1 MRHDNNSDKGSLL
14 SSTLLKWWNSI
25 INWWRSFNPNAMQS
39 HDTLLKNYMK
49 PVGLTTWKQLCDHAK
64 ISRSTLHYLRT
75 GQADH
80 LPVYILKAI
89 AQHLHTDWTKLLQ
102 DFSNTTLPNSGEQY
116 YQECQRL
123 QEQLDTQAIQ
133 LTRQTQE
140 QTFQKI
146 TPLLVQY
153 PTLQQVVQQ
162 KRPDL
167 PATTV
172 LNLLKSLENLLQ
184 DWGIEPIGTP
194 WQNVTFDPELHQP
207 DTEDIYPGEAVYIRF
222 IGYRS
227 PTQILVR
234 AKVSRTL
241 PEL

>member
-1 MRHDNNSDKGSLL
+1 MRHNNNSDRGLL
-14 SSTLLKWWNSI
+14 STLRRWWNFI
-25 INWWRSFNPNAMQS
+25 INWWRSFDPNAMKS
-39 HDTLLKNYMK
+39 HDSLLKNYMK
-49 PVGLTTWKQLCDHAK
+49 PVGLTTWKQLRDHVK

-80 LPVYILKAI
+80 LPIHTLKAI
-89 AQHLHTDWTKLLQ
+89 AQHLNTDWTKLLQ
-102 DFSNTTLPNSGEQY
+102 DFSNITFPNLGEQY

-123 QEQLDTQAIQ
+123 QEQLDNQTIQ
-133 LTRQTQE
+133 LTRQIQE

-194 WQNVTFDPELHQP
+194 WQQVTFDPELHQP

-222 IGYRS
+222 IGYRT
-227 PTQILVR
+227 PTRILVR

-241 PEL
+241 PEV